1 MKNYITEMFYKQRA
15 DFERNYGS
23 CDEKYTYPEG
33 VEIQKNLFL
42 HRGQPTGFY
51 GFRTRTS
58 WYMHSA
64 YMHPTWRR
72 VRRSL
77 IKCSVSS
84 GNTNREGESGNE
96 L

>member
-33 VEIQKNLFL
+33 VEIQKDLFL

-51 GFRTRTS
+51 GFRTRMS
-58 WYMHSA
+58 WCMHSA

-72 VRRSL
+72 ARRSL
-77 IKCSVSS
+77 TGCSVSS

>member
-42 HRGQPTGFY
+42 HRGHPTGF
-51 GFRTRTS
+51 
-58 WYMHSA
+58 
-64 YMHPTWRR
+64 
-72 VRRSL
+72 
-77 IKCSVSS
+77 
-84 GNTNREGESGNE
+84 
-96 L
+96 